1 MSIKDVVE
9 ELRYCAKKYK
19 KCRPD
24 WLERSALL
32 LESQEAELKQL
43 RREQQKDKPKALR
56 FDLDQ
61 AGIEQREKEAVELVE
76 LRAEVE
82 RLKGTDARWSFL
94 LDLSHKEAMKLRFQ
108 NQELV
113 AENYRLKQIVSK
125 HKTSSNENRDDE

>member
-1 MSIKDVVE
+1 MSIKDVTE

-24 WLERSALL
+24 WLERAALL

-94 LDLSHKEAMKLRFQ
+94 LDLSHKEAMKLRFK

-125 HKTSSNENRDDE
+125 HETSSNEK